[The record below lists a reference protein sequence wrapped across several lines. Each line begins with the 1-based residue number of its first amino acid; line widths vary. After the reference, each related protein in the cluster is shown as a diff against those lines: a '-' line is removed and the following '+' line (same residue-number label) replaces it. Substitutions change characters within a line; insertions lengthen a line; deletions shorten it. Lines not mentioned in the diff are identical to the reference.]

1 MREEGSNPAMAPMV
15 VSALLFL
22 VAGVAWLSYVG
33 HGMGDRYGVSG
44 REQIL
49 ERMRAHSG
57 GSFYVAVCAEALA
70 VFIASRGLVVTKAPE
85 WLRLSVASVMA
96 VCVTLLTY
104 ELVKGF

>member
-1 MREEGSNPAMAPMV
+1 LREEGSNPAIASMVVSAV

-49 ERMRAHSG
+49 DG
-57 GSFYVAVCAEALA
+57 GVRDSVD
-70 VFIASRGLVVTKAPE
+70 
-85 WLRLSVASVMA
+85 LRIGEGILRPRRES
-96 VCVTLLTY
+96 
-104 ELVKGF
+104 